1 LKNKGGETIPIKIYK
16 PGIQPK
22 KSEEEIPQPRE
33 ISETNINILNDES
46 KTSISSSTP
55 SIDNL
60 MKIIPENLVNLLD
73 VTKTNDYFIIK
84 LKKFLGPENF
94 SKLASCIRAVNGEF
108 VSSGAGKES
117 YFRVPINAV
126 SEVKTEEGKPG
137 EIQITQ
143 EPTEKNII
151 EKTGEIL
158 IAKEKERP
166 PETEEEFE
174 EFEKRDEDQ
183 IKAEILG
190 RFLTEY
196 VYQFTSGG
204 QVITGL
210 SWAGVKEAARRL
222 GYIKIED
229 LKIIDMGDYWIALC
243 KVKDIVNKLE
253 IYGAAQ
259 QNKKMKL
266 RDGSEKI
273 DDFSIPKV
281 VSKAQRNAI
290 RSVIPEHIIKEMIV
304 TLREEAV
311 QRSKITKM

>member
-1 LKNKGGETIPIKIYK
+1 LKNKGGEIIPIKIYK
-16 PGIQPK
+16 PGVQPK
-22 KSEEEIPQPRE
+22 KSEEEIQQHE
-33 ISETNINILNDES
+33 ISETNINILNNES
-46 KTSISSSTP
+46 KIQNSSLSP
-55 SIDNL
+55 IDNL
-60 MKIIPENLVNLLD
+60 MKIIPENLVSLLD
-73 VTKTNDYFIIK
+73 ITKTDDYFIIK

-94 SKLASCIRAVNGEF
+94 SKLAFCLRAVNGEF
-108 VSSGAGKES
+108 VSSGSGRES
-117 YFRVPINAV
+117 YFRVPITAV
-126 SEVKTEEGKPG
+126 SEIKTKESKPE
-137 EIQITQ
+137 EIQISQ
-143 EPTEKNII
+143 DFAEQNII
-151 EKTGEIL
+151 EKSGEVL
-158 IAKEKERP
+158 ITKEKERP

-174 EFEKRDEDQ
+174 EFERRDEEQ

-196 VYQFTSGG
+196 VYSFTSGG

-253 IYGAAQ
+253 LYGAAQ

-266 RDGSEKI
+266 KDGTEKI

-304 TLREEAV
+304 KLREEAV

>member
-1 LKNKGGETIPIKIYK
+1 LKNKGGEIIPIKIYK
-16 PGIQPK
+16 PGVQPK
-22 KSEEEIPQPRE
+22 KPEEEIQQPHE
-33 ISETNINILNDES
+33 ITETNTNILNNDL
-46 KTSISSSTP
+46 KIQNSSASSP
-55 SIDNL
+55 IDNL
-60 MKIIPENLVNLLD
+60 MKIIPENLVSLLD
-73 VTKTNDYFIIK
+73 ITKTDDYFIIK

-94 SKLASCIRAVNGEF
+94 SKLANCLRAVNGEF
-108 VSSGAGKES
+108 VSSGSGQES
-117 YFRVPINAV
+117 YFRVPITAI
-126 SEVKTEEGKPG
+126 SEIKTKESKPE
-137 EIQITQ
+137 EIQISQ
-143 EPTEKNII
+143 DFTERNII
-151 EKTGEIL
+151 EKSGEVL
-158 IAKEKERP
+158 ITKEKERP

-174 EFEKRDEDQ
+174 EFERRDEEQ

-196 VYQFTSGG
+196 VYSFTSGG

-253 IYGAAQ
+253 LYGAAQ

-266 RDGSEKI
+266 KDGTEKI

-304 TLREEAV
+304 KLREEAV

>member
-1 LKNKGGETIPIKIYK
+1 MKGGEKIPIKIYI
-16 PGIQPK
+16 PGTQPK
-22 KSEEEIPQPRE
+22 KSEENLETENRD
-33 ISETNINILNDES
+33 TNILSNEL
-46 KTSISSSTP
+46 KTSNTS

-60 MKIIPENLVNLLD
+60 MKIIPENLVSLLEI
-73 VTKTNDYFIIK
+73 TKTDDYFIIK

-108 VSSGAGKES
+108 VSLGAGKES
-117 YFRVPINAV
+117 YFRVPIIAV
-126 SEVKTEEGKPG
+126 SEVKAEVSKPE

-143 EPTEKNII
+143 EPTERNII
-151 EKTGEIL
+151 EKTGEVL
-158 IAKEKERP
+158 VTKEKERS

-174 EFEKRDEDQ
+174 EFEKRDEEQ

-204 QVITGL
+204 QIITGL

-266 RDGSEKI
+266 RDGNEKI

-304 TLREEAV
+304 RLREESI
-311 QRSKITKM
+311 QRSKITKT